1 MKASSLFIAVACIFT
16 LNFSITPQVTAK
28 NFSFQPVIYTGKNNG
43 MFSIYMNT
51 IAGISNYERGNI
63 LGFEVD
69 LGTKGLYYEPSLGP
83 NWWNYY
89 CEPLCLG
96 IFSIENARKM
106 DSLTRGL
113 PITIWHVEF
122 EFSREEVNR
131 IIQTYIRYK
140 PHIKQKVYDYVS
152 KNFDGY
158 FVIGVHYRGTD
169 KVKEAPILPYETVIE
184 SVQNVFNKYSN
195 RKVKIFV
202 ATDESE
208 FLDTMKE
215 AFPGYV
221 YCLEEAIRSQNGSAV
236 HYNNDSP
243 YQQGEEALLD
253 SLILSNTNL
262 LIRTSS
268 NLSLWSTYVN
278 PSLKVIEL
286 TKRK

>member
-1 MKASSLFIAVACIFT
+1 MKASTLFIRILCIFVI
-16 LNFSITPQVTAK
+16 LFWMNNPLHARS
-28 NFSFQPVIYTGKNNG
+28 FSFQPVIYTGKNNG
-43 MFSIYMNT
+43 MFSIFMNT
-51 IAGISNYERGNI
+51 VAGIANFERGNI
-63 LGFEVD
+63 LGFEVN
-69 LGTKGLYYEPSLGP
+69 LGYNGLYYDPSMGP

-96 IFSIENARKM
+96 IFSYDTARRVDTLAK
-106 DSLTRGL
+106 GFQ
-113 PITIWHVEF
+113 ITVWNVEI
-122 EFSREEVNR
+122 EFSRQEVNR

-140 PHIKQKVYDYVS
+140 PHIKQKLNDYIS
-152 KNFDGY
+152 QNFNGY

-169 KVKEAPILPYETVIE
+169 KIKEAKILPYGEVVE
-184 SVQNVFNKYSN
+184 SVQMEFEKYAN

-202 ATDESE
+202 ATDESD
-208 FLDTMKE
+208 FLDAMKD

-221 YCLEEAIRSQNGSAV
+221 CCLEEAIRSQNGAAV

-286 TKRK
+286 TKRR